1 MRCWRIII
9 LADGHQDK
17 KFFSA
22 NLSIFLRGCI
32 FFGPL
37 IHLRENRKIKKS
49 NPYFI
54 GGEKK
59 NLQRSNAFSGA
70 VKLQNVSSS
79 ALHQIF
85 FGRLNFNPLLA
96 PLLAIFHGME
106 NQSILLKK
114 WSFPDLLF
122 HFRLLFYSIAR

>member
-37 IHLRENRKIKKS
+37 NHLRENRKIKKS

-106 NQSILLKK
+106 NQSILL
-114 WSFPDLLF
+114 
-122 HFRLLFYSIAR
+122 